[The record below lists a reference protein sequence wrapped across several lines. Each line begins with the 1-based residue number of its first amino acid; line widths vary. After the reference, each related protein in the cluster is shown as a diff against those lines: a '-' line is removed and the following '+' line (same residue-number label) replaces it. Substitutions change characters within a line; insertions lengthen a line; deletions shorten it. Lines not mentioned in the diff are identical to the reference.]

1 MLTSPTDP
9 ARVLLEVDD
18 IEHDLLPVEF
28 APYRAHLRTIL
39 DWARQYLT
47 RPHESLGRK
56 GSVCPFVQASIDRR
70 KFYLTVYPGRP
81 QDPVEVAAALL
92 PYRDWFLELAP
103 RTQPASQL
111 TTILVLFPD
120 LFPGDVDAMID
131 GSQDALKKDYVERG
145 LMIGE
150 FHDGPPDKGGL
161 WNPDFRPLSSPV
173 PLLAVRHMVP
183 TDFPF
188 LRDDR
193 DHALA
198 YLRQFASQVPA
209 TVREA
214 MVHALVG
221 GGVEVGSR

>member
-1 MLTSPTDP
+1 MLTSPQDP

-18 IEHDLLPVEF
+18 VEQDLLPADL
-28 APYRAHLRTIL
+28 APYRAHLGTIL

-70 KFYLTVYPGRP
+70 KFFLTVYPGRP
-81 QDPVEVAAALL
+81 QDPAQVAAALL
-92 PYRDWFLELAP
+92 PFRDWFLELAP
-103 RTQPASQL
+103 RTQPTSQL

-120 LFPGDVDAMID
+120 LLPEDIDAVID
-131 GSQDALKKDYVERG
+131 GTQDELKNDYVDRG

-161 WNPDFRPLSSPV
+161 WNPDFRPLRSPV
-173 PLLAVRHMVP
+173 PLLAIRHMVP

-188 LRDDR
+188 LRENR
-193 DHALA
+193 EHTLA
-198 YLRQFASQVPA
+198 YLRQFASQVPS

-214 MVHALVG
+214 MAHALVRDSL
-221 GGVEVGSR
+221 EVGSR

>member
-1 MLTSPTDP
+1 MLTSPGEP

-18 IEHDLLPVEF
+18 IEPDRLPSRM
-28 APYRAHLRTIL
+28 APYGPQLRTIL

-56 GSVCPFVQASIDRR
+56 GSVCPFVQASLDRR
-70 KFYLTVYPGRP
+70 KFYLTVFPGRP
-81 QDPVEVAAALL
+81 ADPADVAAAML

-103 RTQPASQL
+103 RGQGMAQL

-120 LFPGDVDAMID
+120 LRPEDVDQVID
-131 GSQDALKKDYVERG
+131 GSQESLKSDYVDQG

-161 WNPDFRPLSSPV
+161 WNPDFRPLRSPV
-173 PLLAVRHMVP
+173 PLLAIRHMVP
-183 TDFPF
+183 TDFAF
-188 LRDDR
+188 LRESR
-193 DHALA
+193 GHALA

-214 MVHALVG
+214 MVHALVRDEL
-221 GGVEVGSR
+221 EVGSR